1 MSKKYINTEHTSPHS
16 RLPEKNHNIL
26 SIFFKNIVKNDILPV
41 TDVGG
46 MFMKK
51 SSHSTGHIHDIAF
64 KIAYYRTPRMIL
76 DLLRLF
82 CEDTTLTKLDLDKI
96 RIETPSYISGKK
108 NLHCDLV
115 VSAPFLSAPDR
126 KALFIIEHK
135 SYQHKHVLT
144 QIDDYQYA
152 LRNSNVYNE
161 NDAIYILL
169 LYHGKKEWNL
179 PLTFYSSHGN
189 AASESLTE
197 GTVDVRVKVSYI
209 VRDLCRMTKKQLAWR
224 FDGKRYTS
232 TALWYIMRDNEMDA
246 EGLKEVAQLLNG
258 LSSQDF
264 TDLAESVLGYM
275 KDLGLYEQ
283 FEKIDRKLYPEGENS
298 MRTYNITNAFVREGI
313 AKGRIEG
320 LEQGMEKGI
329 LKGMEKGILKG
340 RVEGLEQGITKGR
353 QEGLRTGRE
362 EGIRETARSMFLEG
376 LSTEA
381 VQRITGLS
389 DEEMRTL
396 RNGSH

>member
-1 MSKKYINTEHTSPHS
+1 
-16 RLPEKNHNIL
+16 
-26 SIFFKNIVKNDILPV
+26 
-41 TDVGG
+41 
-46 MFMKK
+46 MKK

-64 KIAYYRTPRMIL
+64 KIAYYRTPRMIP

-82 CEDTTLTKLDLDKI
+82 CEDTTLSKLDMDKI
-96 RIETPSYISGKK
+96 RIENPSYIAGKK

-115 VSAPFLSAPDR
+115 VSAPFLSDPDR

-135 SYQHKHVLT
+135 SYQHKHALT
-144 QIDDYQYA
+144 QIDNYQHA

-161 NDAIYILL
+161 KDAIYILL

-179 PLTFYSSHGN
+179 QREFYSSHGN
-189 AASESLTE
+189 AAFESMIE

-224 FDGKRYTS
+224 SDEKRYTS
-232 TALWYIMRDNEMDA
+232 TALWYIMRDNEIDA
-246 EGLKEVAQLLNG
+246 EGLKEIAQLLNG

-264 TDLAESVLGYM
+264 TDLAESVLGYL

-283 FEKIDRKLYPEGENS
+283 FEKINRELYPEGENS
-298 MRTYNITNAFVREGI
+298 MRTYNITNAFVREGMEKGMEKGI
-313 AKGRIEG
+313 LKGRAEG

-329 LKGMEKGILKG
+329 LKG
-340 RVEGLEQGITKGR
+340 
-353 QEGLRTGRE
+353 LRTGRAEGHIE
-362 EGIRETARSMFLEG
+362 ERRKNARSMFLEG

-389 DEEMRTL
+389 DEEMRTV

>member
-1 MSKKYINTEHTSPHS
+1 
-16 RLPEKNHNIL
+16 
-26 SIFFKNIVKNDILPV
+26 
-41 TDVGG
+41 
-46 MFMKK
+46 MKK

-64 KIAYYRTPRMIL
+64 KIAYYRTPRLIP

-82 CEDTTLTKLDLDKI
+82 CEDTTLAKLDLGKI
-96 RIETPSYISGKK
+96 RIETPSYIAGKK

-115 VSAPFLSAPDR
+115 VSAPFLSDPDR

-135 SYQHKHVLT
+135 SYLNKHTLT
-144 QIDDYQYA
+144 QIDNYQHA

-189 AASESLTE
+189 AASESMIE
-197 GTVDVRVKVSYI
+197 GTVDVKVKVSYI
-209 VRDLCRMTKKQLAWR
+209 VRDLGRMTKNQLAWR

-232 TALWYIMRDNEMDA
+232 TALWYIMRDNEMNA
-246 EGLKEVAQLLNG
+246 EGLKEIAQLLND

-264 TDLAESVLGYM
+264 TDLAESVLGYI
-275 KDLGLYEQ
+275 KDLDPKLYEQ
-283 FEKIDRKLYPEGENS
+283 FEKIDRELFPEGENS
-298 MRTYNITNAFVREGI
+298 MRTYNITNAFVREG
-313 AKGRIEG
+313 
-320 LEQGMEKGI
+320 MEKGI

-340 RVEGLEQGITKGR
+340 RAEGHI
-353 QEGLRTGRE
+353 E
-362 EGIRETARSMFLEG
+362 ERRKNARSMFLEG

-389 DEEMRTL
+389 DEEMRTV

>member
-1 MSKKYINTEHTSPHS
+1 
-16 RLPEKNHNIL
+16 
-26 SIFFKNIVKNDILPV
+26 
-41 TDVGG
+41 
-46 MFMKK
+46 MKK
-51 SSHSTGHIHDIAF
+51 SSHSTVHIHDIAF
-64 KIAYYRTPRMIL
+64 KIAYYRTPRMIP

-82 CEDTTLTKLDLDKI
+82 CEDTTLTKLDMDKI
-96 RIETPSYISGKK
+96 RIETPSYIAGKK
-108 NLHCDLV
+108 NLHCALV
-115 VSAPFLSAPDR
+115 VSAPFLSDPDR

-135 SYQHKHVLT
+135 SYQHKHALT

-169 LYHGKKEWNL
+169 LYHGKNEWNL

-189 AASESLTE
+189 AASESMIE
-197 GTVDVRVKVSYI
+197 GTVDVRARVSYI
-209 VRDLCRMTKKQLAWR
+209 VRDLRRMTKKQLAWR
-224 FDGKRYTS
+224 SDEKRYTS
-232 TALWYIMRDNEMDA
+232 TALWYIMRDNEMNA
-246 EGLKEVAQLLNG
+246 EGLKEIAQLLNG

-264 TDLAESVLGYM
+264 TDLAESVLGYL

-283 FEKIDRKLYPEGENS
+283 FEKINRELFPEGENS

-313 AKGRIEG
+313 AKG
-320 LEQGMEKGI
+320 I

-340 RVEGLEQGITKGR
+340 RIEGLEQGMQKGIAKGMAR
-353 QEGLRTGRE
+353 
-362 EGIRETARSMFLEG
+362 GIRETARSMFLEG

-389 DEEMRTL
+389 DEEMRTV

>member
-1 MSKKYINTEHTSPHS
+1 
-16 RLPEKNHNIL
+16 
-26 SIFFKNIVKNDILPV
+26 
-41 TDVGG
+41 
-46 MFMKK
+46 MKK
-51 SSHSTGHIHDIAF
+51 SSHSKCHIHDIAF
-64 KIAYYRTPRMIL
+64 KIAYYRTPRLIP
-76 DLLRLF
+76 DLLGLF
-82 CEDTTLTKLDLDKI
+82 CEDTTLAKLDMDKI
-96 RIETPSYISGKK
+96 RIETPSYIAGKK

-115 VSAPFLSAPDR
+115 VSAPFLSDPDR

-135 SYQHKHVLT
+135 SYQHKHALT
-144 QIDDYQYA
+144 QIDNYQYA

-169 LYHGKKEWNL
+169 LYHGKNEWNL

-189 AASESLTE
+189 AASESMIE
-197 GTVDVRVKVSYI
+197 GTVDVRARVSYI
-209 VRDLCRMTKKQLAWR
+209 VRDLRRMTKKQLAWR
-224 FDGKRYTS
+224 SDEKRYTS

-246 EGLKEVAQLLNG
+246 EGLKEIAQLLNG

-264 TDLAESVLGYM
+264 TDLAESVLGYL

-283 FEKIDRKLYPEGENS
+283 FEKINRKLYPEGENS

-320 LEQGMEKGI
+320 LAQGMERGK
-329 LKGMEKGILKG
+329 
-340 RVEGLEQGITKGR
+340 VEGLAQGMERGKV
-353 QEGLRTGRE
+353 EGLAQGMER
-362 EGIRETARSMFLEG
+362 GIRETARSMFLEG

-389 DEEMRTL
+389 DEEMRTV